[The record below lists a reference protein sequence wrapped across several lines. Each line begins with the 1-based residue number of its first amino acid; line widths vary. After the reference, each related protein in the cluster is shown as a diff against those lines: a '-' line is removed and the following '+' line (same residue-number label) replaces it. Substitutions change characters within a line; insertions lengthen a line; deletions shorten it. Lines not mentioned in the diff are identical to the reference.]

1 MARGRKTSLSITLS
15 AEDRRTLES
24 WQRATTIRAGLAKRG
39 RVILCI
45 AEGLSVAETVRRVGI
60 SKRLVYKWVER
71 FQTEGIDGLHDRPRS
86 GRPPTFS
93 PGGRSAPGEDGV
105 RAA

>member
-1 MARGRKTSLSITLS
+1 MARGRKTSLSIALS
-15 AEDRRTLES
+15 VEDRRTLDL
-24 WQRATTIRAGLAKRG
+24 WQRSTTIRAGLARRG
-39 RVILCI
+39 RVVLCI
-45 AEGLSVAETVRRVGI
+45 ADGLSVAETVRRVGI

-71 FQTEGIDGLHDRPRS
+71 FQTEGLDGLPDKPRS

-93 PGGRSAPGEDGV
+93 PGGRGASGEDGV